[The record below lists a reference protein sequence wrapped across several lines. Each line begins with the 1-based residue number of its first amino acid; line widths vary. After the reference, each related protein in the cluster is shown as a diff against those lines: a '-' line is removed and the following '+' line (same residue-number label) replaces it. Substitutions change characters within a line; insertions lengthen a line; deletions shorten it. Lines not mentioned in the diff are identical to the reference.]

1 MNRTTIVCACEM
13 GEAATDIGAV
23 PQDRQRHK
31 KIKRLEVRRTEVL
44 KQKNVEEVKSI
55 NQDELKKTN
64 NTFLPGN

>member
-1 MNRTTIVCACEM
+1 M